1 MIRYRLNC
9 DQNHEFEAWFR
20 NSDAYDEQRAE
31 DQVACPRCGSVEI
44 TKTLMTPGIPAKG
57 RSTSTEQTGT
67 ITEAEAMA
75 ALARKLRSHVEEN
88 ADYVGDRFAEEARK
102 IHYEETEPRGIYGEA
117 TPEEA
122 TDLRDEGVE
131 VHPLPPTPEDKN

>member
-9 DQNHEFEAWFR
+9 DQSHEFEAWFR
-20 NSDAYDEQRAE
+20 NSTTYDEQRAE
-31 DQVACPRCGSVEI
+31 NQVACPLCGSVEI
-44 TKTLMTPGIPAKG
+44 TKTLMTPSIPAKG
-57 RSTSTEQTGT
+57 RSTNTDETGT
-67 ITEAEAMA
+67 ISEAEAMA

-102 IHYEETEPRGIYGEA
+102 IHYEEAEPRGIYGEA

-122 TDLRDEGVE
+122 TDLKDEGVE

>member
-9 DQNHEFEAWFR
+9 DQKHEFEAWFR
-20 NSDAYDEQRAE
+20 NSAAYDEQRTE
-31 DQVACPRCGSVEI
+31 NQVACPQCGSVEI
-44 TKTLMTPGIPAKG
+44 AKTLMTPGIPSKG
-57 RSTSTEQTGT
+57 SSTGTDETGT
-67 ITEAEAMA
+67 ISEAEAMA

-88 ADYVGDRFAEEARK
+88 ADYVGDRFAEEARR

-122 TDLRDEGVE
+122 TDLRDEGVD

>member
-1 MIRYRLNC
+1 MIRYRLSC

-20 NSDAYDEQRAE
+20 NSDAYDEQRTE
-31 DQVACPRCGSVEI
+31 DQVACPQCGSVEI
-44 TKTLMTPGIPAKG
+44 TKTLMTPGIPSKSN
-57 RSTSTEQTGT
+57 STSTEETGT
-67 ITEAEAMA
+67 VSEAEAMA
-75 ALARKLRSHVEEN
+75 TLARKLRSHVEEN

-122 TDLRDEGVE
+122 TDLREEGVE
-131 VHPLPPTPEDKN
+131 VHPLPPAPEDKN

>member
-20 NSDAYDEQRAE
+20 NSVAYDEQRAE
-31 DQVACPRCGSVEI
+31 NQIACPQCGSVKI
-44 TKTLMTPGIPAKG
+44 DKALMTPGIPSKG
-57 RSTSTEQTGT
+57 NSTVPEEAGT
-67 ITEAEAMA
+67 TAEAEAMA

-88 ADYVGDRFAEEARK
+88 ADYVGDKFAEEARK
-102 IHYEETEPRGIYGEA
+102 IHYEEAEPRGIYGEA
-117 TPEEA
+117 TQEEA
-122 TDLRDEGVE
+122 TDLREEGVD